1 VIKSEGFIALDW
13 LGRPVRRRSG
23 AGGLVVVLVVLVVL
37 VVVVLHDVPDV
48 VDGVDFVFVLGGGMK
63 NLVVVDV
70 VGWWVG
76 CFLFVLGGAVVLL
89 GRVWGGA
96 GGGFV
101 VALEEEEE
109 EEEEEDEEEDT
120 ALNWC
125 RALLVSLGAA
135 EGRLGFTEATGTFL
149 NGARVEDPRAAE
161 EEPPLSP
168 LDDFLIS
175 PRPLFVRCLFLADD
189 LAANSRFRWFR
200 S

>member
-1 VIKSEGFIALDW
+1 MIKSEGFIALDW

-23 AGGLVVVLVVLVVL
+23 AGGLVVLVVLVVVL
-37 VVVVLHDVPDV
+37 LVVVVVLHDVPDV

-109 EEEEEDEEEDT
+109 EEEEEDEE

-135 EGRLGFTEATGTFL
+135 ESRLGFTEATGTFL
-149 NGARVEDPRAAE
+149 NGARAEDPRAAE

>member
-1 VIKSEGFIALDW
+1 
-13 LGRPVRRRSG
+13 
-23 AGGLVVVLVVLVVL
+23 
-37 VVVVLHDVPDV
+37 
-48 VDGVDFVFVLGGGMK
+48 M
-63 NLVVVDV
+63 
-70 VGWWVG
+70 
-76 CFLFVLGGAVVLL
+76 VLL

-109 EEEEEDEEEDT
+109 EEEEDEVDEVEEEEEEEDT

-149 NGARVEDPRAAE
+149 NGARAEDPRAAE